1 MVSLLRQ
8 AEPLLRERRANGWTE
23 EESFHVL
30 CERWL
35 SDMQVEYTMPRIMAD
50 RSRHQIKKRIEAMV
64 KVDAAVVRACVGKS
78 PAERSKIKEEL
89 QFIAECIRNSHLVQ
103 VWFNV
108 NEVLHLQC
116 RHVLR
121 NLSKCHVQIKSHEY
135 MSRHIKSDD
144 SRSCSYQVR

>member
-8 AEPLLRERRANGWTE
+8 AEPLLSVRRANGWTE

-64 KVDAAVVRACVGKS
+64 KVDAAVVRACVGRS
-78 PAERSKIKEEL
+78 LAEQSKIKEEL
-89 QFIAECIRNSHLVQ
+89 QFIAECIRASHVVR
-103 VWFNV
+103 VWYSVDKRPVCCTCNAGMF
-108 NEVLHLQC
+108 
-116 RHVLR
+116 
-121 NLSKCHVQIKSHEY
+121 
-135 MSRHIKSDD
+135 
-144 SRSCSYQVR
+144 